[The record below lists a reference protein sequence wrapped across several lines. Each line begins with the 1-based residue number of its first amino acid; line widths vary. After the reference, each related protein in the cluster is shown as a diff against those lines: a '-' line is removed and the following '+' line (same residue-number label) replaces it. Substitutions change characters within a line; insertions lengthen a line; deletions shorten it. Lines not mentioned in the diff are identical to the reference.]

1 MPKRIGNPQFRRTH
15 FIKDWREGR
24 DITQQRLAD
33 LVGRR
38 MKDPTTKTS
47 ISRIESGETGY
58 TQDSLE
64 AIADALGTH
73 PATLLTRPPLPQEL
87 AATPPQKAAG
97 GKKR

>member
-1 MPKRIGNPQFRRTH
+1 MPRRIGNPQLRRSH
-15 FIKDWREGR
+15 FIKDWRVGR

-38 MKDPTTKTS
+38 MKTATTKTS
-47 ISRIESGETGY
+47 ISRIETGETGY

-64 AIADALGTH
+64 AIADAVGTH
-73 PATLLTRPPLPQEL
+73 PATLLTRPPLPEEL
-87 AATPPQKAAG
+87 ATTPPQKPPG